1 MLVPQGHQAS
11 RKGTE
16 DEMHPDMISQIAA
29 QRTAELYQRADNE
42 RVLSELRAARAGLD
56 GRRGSW
62 LPRPA
67 FRHAGRATA

>member
-1 MLVPQGHQAS
+1 
-11 RKGTE
+11 
-16 DEMHPDMISQIAA
+16 MHPDLISQIAA
-29 QRTAELYQRADNE
+29 QRLAELHKRADNE
-42 RVLSELRAARAGLD
+42 RVLSELRAARAGRR